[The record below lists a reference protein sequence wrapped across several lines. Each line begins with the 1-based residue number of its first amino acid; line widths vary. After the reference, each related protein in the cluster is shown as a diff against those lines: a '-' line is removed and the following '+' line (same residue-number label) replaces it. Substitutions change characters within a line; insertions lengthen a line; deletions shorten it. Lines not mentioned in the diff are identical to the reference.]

1 VHVIEQPSL
10 VVCFGEAM
18 LRQSQDESG
27 ERQITPGGAEYNV
40 ACALANLGT
49 SVKWV
54 TSLPVDENADLI
66 TLPAIESGVQL
77 TIIPSEHPVGRYE
90 VVKEDKTV
98 SYNRANSAFSN
109 LKSGDIEWRQEISGA
124 RWLVT
129 SGITPLLGE
138 GPKANWATS
147 MTFAELDGTLVAL
160 DLNHRPAL
168 GTFEEL
174 WNEVE
179 PRLRQVHLLVLSP
192 ENLLTLTGQSSPEML
207 VALRAKWNLPY
218 LACTWKEEHQGVQ
231 IRWSTVAHSRGISTT
246 LENYVTHTPVEPLGG
261 GDAWLAG
268 FINGLL
274 EGLNPNDCC
283 RRGDVLAALTQ
294 QTFGD
299 LGNVEREELSRW
311 ESIEGAVDL
320 LQDG

>member
-1 VHVIEQPSL
+1 MEEQSSL

-18 LRQSQDESG
+18 LRHSQDESG
-27 ERQITPGGAEYNV
+27 ESQITPGGAEYNV
-40 ACALANLGT
+40 ACALANLGN

-54 TSLPVDENADLI
+54 TSLPTDESTELI
-66 TLPAIESGVQL
+66 TQPAIKSGVKL
-77 TIIPSEHPVGRYE
+77 TIITSENPVGEYR
-90 VVKEDKTV
+90 VVKEEKTV
-98 SYNRANSAFSN
+98 QYNRADSAFSH
-109 LKSGDIEWRQEISGA
+109 LKSGDIEWRQEINGA

-138 GPKANWATS
+138 GPKSNWATA

-160 DLNHRPAL
+160 DLNHRQAL

-174 WNEVE
+174 WSEVE

-192 ENLLTLTGQSSPEML
+192 ENLLTLTGQSNPEML
-207 VALRAKWNLPY
+207 AALRAKWNLPY
-218 LACTWKEEHQGVQ
+218 IACTWKEDAHGVQ
-231 IRWSTVAHSRGISTT
+231 NRWSAVAHSRGISTT
-246 LENYVTHTPVEPLGG
+246 QENSVTHSPVEPLGG

-268 FINGLL
+268 FIDGLL
-274 EGLNPNDCC
+274 SGLNPDACC
-283 RRGDVLAALTQ
+283 SRGDILAALTQ
-294 QTFGD
+294 RTFGD
-299 LGNVEREELSRW
+299 LGNVTRNELSRW

>member
-1 VHVIEQPSL
+1 VCVIDQPSL

-18 LRQSQDESG
+18 LRQSQDDSG
-27 ERQITPGGAEYNV
+27 ETQNTPGGAEYNV

-54 TSLPVDENADLI
+54 TSLPVDESADLI

-77 TIIPSEHPVGRYE
+77 TIITSEHPVGEYE

-98 SYNRANSAFSN
+98 LYNRANSAFSH

-124 RWLVT
+124 RWLVI
-129 SGITPLLGE
+129 SGITPLLGD
-138 GPKANWATS
+138 GPKANWATA

-207 VALRAKWNLPY
+207 VELRAKWNLPY
-218 LACTWKEEHQGVQ
+218 IACTWKEEGNGVQ
-231 IRWSTVAHSRGISTT
+231 NRWSAVAHSRGLSTT
-246 LENYVTHTPVEPLGG
+246 LEKDVSHTPVEPLGG

-268 FINGLL
+268 FIDGLL
-274 EGLNPNDCC
+274 EGMNPSDCC
-283 RRGDVLAALTQ
+283 RRGDILAALTQ
-294 QTFGD
+294 RTFGD
-299 LGNVEREELSRW
+299 LGNVGRDELSRW
-311 ESIEGAVDL
+311 ESIEGPVDL